1 MGSEGVG
8 HLSMYY
14 TEEEPPIDFIGKRR
28 HYFGKPSIRGITSV
42 NQAGLRGTQGDP
54 SETNFG
60 GGATSAAGFSNVPS
74 GQVILRNPES
84 SEALRNL
91 CSSSTDLRQKFENQ
105 FRGIDAHAQGIIRK
119 DDFVNVLF
127 DISKDLLQP
136 S

>member
-1 MGSEGVG
+1 MLRGRASASQNSINMGSEGVG

-42 NQAGLRGTQGDP
+42 NQAGFRGTQGDP

-105 FRGIDAHAQGIIRK
+105 FRGIDA
-119 DDFVNVLF
+119 
-127 DISKDLLQP
+127 
-136 S
+136 